1 MKGNVLMTEKP
12 KMSSVEL
19 GALWLTY
26 HKKTLILRMV
36 ERFIETANDPKAKEL
51 MSGLW
56 EEIHSKTVE
65 MHTMIETEGA
75 VPPEGFTKEDVNL
88 EAPKLW
94 EDGFDIMWSRTLKE
108 ISVGL
113 YALHIPST
121 YREDI
126 TMLYRDITEI
136 SVKYYGHFTQYLIEN
151 RYLSRPN
158 FITMP
163 KSIDYVMD
171 KAYVKGTNIFG
182 HKRSLNVV
190 EFNELYRLIESN
202 ISGMKLLDGF
212 IQVSKDEEVKKY
224 FTKGRELSKE
234 IISELTDISLEE
246 NIQPPATPGGT
257 VTSSKVAPFSEK
269 LMMYCNYL
277 LSGLSLGAGG
287 FAAGFSLRNDLQAKY
302 AVFGKDLYEY
312 QREGTM
318 LMISKGWYE
327 EPPKMEL

>member
-1 MKGNVLMTEKP
+1 
-12 KMSSVEL
+12 MSSVEL

-26 HKKTLILRMV
+26 HKKGVILRML
-36 ERFIETANDPKAKEL
+36 EHFIEKADDPNAKEL
-51 MSGLW
+51 MSSLW
-56 EEIHSKTVE
+56 KQLHPKIIEMKTI
-65 MHTMIETEGA
+65 IENEGA
-75 VPPEGFTKEDVNL
+75 IAPEGFTKEDVNL

-94 EDGFDIMWSRTLKE
+94 DNGFDIMFSRVLKE

-113 YALHIPST
+113 YALHLPSS
-121 YREDI
+121 YRKDI
-126 TMLYRDITEI
+126 IKLYRDLTEI
-136 SVKYYGHFTQYLIEN
+136 SDVYYEHFTQYLLEN
-151 RYLSRPN
+151 EYLSRPN
-158 FITMP
+158 YITMP
-163 KSIDYVMD
+163 NSIDYITD
-171 KAYVKGTNIFG
+171 KDYVKGTNIFG

-224 FTKGRELSKE
+224 FTKGRDFAKE
-234 IISELTDISLEE
+234 IIGELSDISLKE
-246 NIQPPATPGGT
+246 NIQPPAAPGGT
-257 VTSSKVAPFSEK
+257 VTNSTVAPFSEK

-287 FAAGFSLRNDLQAKY
+287 FAGGFSLRNDLQAKY
-302 AVFGKDLYEY
+302 AIFGKDLFEY

-327 EPPKMEL
+327 EPPKMDI